1 MSNDKFANK
10 IAKIENL
17 LIKNANQDFYLRN
30 FIGIQTT
37 ISTYLVLKEAYN
49 KFGVFYYADFI
60 KSFSQFYG
68 IKRFVDDDFIMKY
81 FKKMED
87 LRGREEYDVMKL
99 TNELIDSDGKIQFS
113 FATKMLNIMND
124 KKYPIYD
131 SNVVKSFGIY
141 TIDSKILVDKVEDYV
156 SNYTIIENVYNELL
170 IKHQNLI
177 KDFRSF
183 FKCTSDDLSDMRI
196 IDIIVWKIGENLG
209 YKK

>member
-99 TNELIDSDGKIQFS
+99 TNELIDSKIQFS